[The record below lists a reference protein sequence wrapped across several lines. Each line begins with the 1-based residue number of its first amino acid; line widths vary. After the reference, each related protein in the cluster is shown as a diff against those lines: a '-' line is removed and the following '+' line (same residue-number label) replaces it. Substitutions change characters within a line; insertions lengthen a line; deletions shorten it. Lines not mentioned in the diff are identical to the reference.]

1 MAHHAITPDLSTR
14 RAARRAIDRAL
25 TRVARRLPPALDAAA
40 DNPEPIHRFR
50 IATRRASV
58 ALRAFAP
65 CLPGERLRRARRL
78 LRGLRRAAA
87 RTRDLDVQSQQWKEF
102 ARLDPALDAPAAVL
116 LEWITE
122 KRAGALEQLR
132 CAAADCP
139 PARLRKTRARLARAA
154 SPPERP
160 PEEQDACAVFAHRY
174 LACLAEDLRRRI
186 EHGTDTPEALHE
198 ARIEVKRL
206 RYALELFHRCVEPE
220 EAGALLD
227 RLRALHDQLGL
238 HQDLVVAGHLLDE
251 FARDADPV
259 LLIPLRAAIADR
271 LPAAAERAND
281 QLRDFGASPLARV
294 GFPRAA

>member
-1 MAHHAITPDLSTR
+1 MARHAITPDLSTR

-25 TRVARRLPPALDAAA
+25 GRVARRLPDALGAGPVD
-40 DNPEPIHRFR
+40 PEPVHRFR

-65 CLPGERLRRARRL
+65 CLPGERLRHARGL

-87 RTRDLDVQSQQWKEF
+87 RTRDLDVQHQQWSEF
-102 ARLDPALDAPAAVL
+102 ARLDPALVAPAGAL
-116 LEWITE
+116 LRWIAE
-122 KRAGALEQLR
+122 SRAGALEQLR
-132 CAAADCP
+132 LAATECP
-139 PARLRKTRARLARAA
+139 PALLRKARVRLVRAA
-154 SPPERP
+154 DRPNLAPAER
-160 PEEQDACAVFAHRY
+160 ESCAAFAHRY

-186 EHGTDTPEALHE
+186 DRGAETPEALHE

-206 RYALELFHRCVEPE
+206 RYALELFRRCVRPE

-227 RLRALHDQLGL
+227 RLRTLHDLLGF

-251 FARDADPV
+251 FAGVADPV

-271 LPAAAERAND
+271 LPGADERARE
-281 QLRDFGASPLARV
+281 QLIAFNASPLSRSA
-294 GFPRAA
+294 FPRAA